1 MSALPERR
9 AERRAGMRYQVSFP
23 ISLTAPDRMELHGQ
37 AINASKQGVLLEARG
52 RLRVQVTFKGRDYW
66 GWLVRAYKVEQGV
79 SAYGIE
85 LEEDL
90 DLSDE

>member
-1 MSALPERR
+1 
-9 AERRAGMRYQVSFP
+9 MRHEVSFP
-23 ISLTAPDRMELHGQ
+23 LSLTAPDRMELHGQ

-52 RLRVQVTFKGRDYW
+52 RLRVVATIKGRDYK
-66 GWLVRAYKVEQGV
+66 GWLVRAYQVERGV

>member
-1 MSALPERR
+1 
-9 AERRAGMRYQVSFP
+9 MRTGEP
-23 ISLTAPDRMELHGQ
+23 PDRIELHGQ
-37 AINASKQGVLLEARG
+37 AVNASKQGVLLEARG
-52 RLRVQVTFKGRDYW
+52 RLRVVATIKGREYK
-66 GWLVRAYKVEQGV
+66 GWLVRAYKVERGV